1 MKVFTPS
8 SCVSSMVSPYFFTL
22 VKLSSGYTARLYR
35 MLHATKKK
43 NKKEPNHQISQPKET
58 PKPFV
63 TNLIPRRIGNGAA
76 VRSPARHHT
85 VPIRRVTCDAK
96 RSIPSNTRR
105 EGVEETRTQD
115 RDEEGGAG
123 AYRRTR

>member
-43 NKKEPNHQISQPKET
+43 TKRNRIIKSVSRKKPPN
-58 PKPFV
+58 
-63 TNLIPRRIGNGAA
+63 LL
-76 VRSPARHHT
+76 SP
-85 VPIRRVTCDAK
+85 I
-96 RSIPSNTRR
+96 
-105 EGVEETRTQD
+105 
-115 RDEEGGAG
+115 
-123 AYRRTR
+123 